1 MRWRN
6 CKKRGRKQESERK
19 GKKRHAAN
27 KGLVRADGTENR
39 MRRK

>member
-19 GKKRHAAN
+19 GKKRHAEV
-27 KGLVRADGTENR
+27 LVREDGTENR